1 MNINAKVP
9 INSARSLAANRLD
22 IVGSRHEIDGS
33 ARSGFEE
40 RFAG

>member
-9 INSARSLAANRLD
+9 MNSARSLAANRLD
-22 IVGSRHEIDGS
+22 IVDSRDEIDGP
-33 ARSGFEE
+33 ARLGFEE